1 MIGDTGCGK
10 TSLLRAILRD
20 MIYVDRKHID
30 ASGEEEKEQKYFD
43 ELQKT
48 ITDEKIKEAPI
59 KQVGTVS
66 YVEKETW
73 F

>member
-1 MIGDTGCGK
+1 MIGETGCGK

-30 ASGEEEKEQKYFD
+30 ASGEEEKEQKYFE

-66 YVEKETW
+66 YVE
-73 F
+73 

>member
-1 MIGDTGCGK
+1 VIGDTGCGK

-43 ELQKT
+43 EL
-48 ITDEKIKEAPI
+48 
-59 KQVGTVS
+59 
-66 YVEKETW
+66 
-73 F
+73 

>member
-1 MIGDTGCGK
+1 MIGDVGSGK
-10 TSLLRAILRD
+10 TSLLRAILRE
-20 MIYVDRKHID
+20 MIYIDRKHID

-59 KQVGTVS
+59 KQLGTVS
-66 YVEKETW
+66 YVE
-73 F
+73 

>member
-43 ELQKT
+43 EIQKT
-48 ITDEKIKEAPI
+48 ITDEKIKESPI
-59 KQVGTVS
+59 KQQGTVS
-66 YVEKETW
+66 YVE
-73 F
+73 

>member
-1 MIGDTGCGK
+1 MIGEVGSGK
-10 TSLLRAILRD
+10 TSLLRAILRE

-66 YVEKETW
+66 YVE
-73 F
+73 

>member
-1 MIGDTGCGK
+1 MIGEVGSGK
-10 TSLLRAILRD
+10 TSLLRAILRE

-30 ASGEEEKEQKYFD
+30 ASGEEEKEQKYFE

-66 YVEKETW
+66 YVE
-73 F
+73 

>member
-1 MIGDTGCGK
+1 MIGETGCGK
-10 TSLLRAILRD
+10 TSLLRAILRE

-66 YVEKETW
+66 YVE
-73 F
+73 

>member
-1 MIGDTGCGK
+1 MIGDVGSGK
-10 TSLLRAILRD
+10 TSLLRAILRE
-20 MIYVDRKHID
+20 MIYIDRKHID

-66 YVEKETW
+66 YVE
-73 F
+73 